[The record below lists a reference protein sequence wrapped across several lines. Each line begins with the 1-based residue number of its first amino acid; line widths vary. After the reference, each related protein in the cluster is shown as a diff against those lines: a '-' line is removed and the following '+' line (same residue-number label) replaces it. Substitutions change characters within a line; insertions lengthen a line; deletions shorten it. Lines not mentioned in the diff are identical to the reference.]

1 MAFLSDFTT
10 CHDSIVPLKS
20 WWTHHH
26 WAIVILNAWNT
37 AQCSAFFTPLKGC
50 QLSQKEYWV
59 KVPQQ
64 CNWALFRKFA
74 QRACQENNSTLKRAR
89 SLSLFVDK
97 FAMAKKAP
105 QPDCQNWA
113 GPFLVKN
120 GCKVGKIMD
129 KFCKWP
135 KWAFTGHKLFLKVTE
150 MTHIVTA
157 KYQCIKKSLIHCL

>member
-1 MAFLSDFTT
+1 M
-10 CHDSIVPLKS
+10 IVLYLLKS

-113 GPFLVKN
+113 GPLS
-120 GCKVGKIMD
+120 
-129 KFCKWP
+129 
-135 KWAFTGHKLFLKVTE
+135 
-150 MTHIVTA
+150 
-157 KYQCIKKSLIHCL
+157 CIKWVQSWQNHGQVLQMTKKRLLQAINFCLKWLKWLTLWQQNISV

>member
-1 MAFLSDFTT
+1 MYLYLWYNPKWHFCQISLLVM
-10 CHDSIVPLKS
+10 IVLYLLKS

-74 QRACQENNSTLKRAR
+74 QRACQENNSTLRRAR

-113 GPFLVKN
+113 KPFLVKQDSKN
-120 GCKVGKIMD
+120 WDPWPRGKNDRIWLSILQ
-129 KFCKWP
+129 K
-135 KWAFTGHKLFLKVTE
+135 E
-150 MTHIVTA
+150 
-157 KYQCIKKSLIHCL
+157 S